1 MREQLQLEEEEQNK
15 KFEYER
21 GQIAKHR
28 AKLDEKQQRLEQFKE
43 ELAFEK
49 ERLQHLDQQ

>member
-43 ELAFEK
+43 ELAFEN